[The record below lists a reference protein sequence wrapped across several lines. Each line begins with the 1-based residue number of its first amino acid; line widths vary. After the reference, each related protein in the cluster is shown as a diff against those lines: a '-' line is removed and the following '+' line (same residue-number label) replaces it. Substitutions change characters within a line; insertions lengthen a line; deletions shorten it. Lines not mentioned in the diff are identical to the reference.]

1 MVNFS
6 GWTKRLLLLCV
17 WPALTACIQSVA
29 PAPALSLDRAQASR
43 QEAVTAK
50 LTGLSAAEAS
60 VTVAGLE
67 AEVLERSGAALAF
80 ALPEDSPAGPQT
92 VRVEADGRFATAALT
107 VLGDD
112 ALSGRATLL
121 LVGEL
126 SEAELSQQLQAVN
139 PAFRL
144 LSLRP
149 LNTGALALEPGHPCL
164 GLLAEVEL
172 GDTPPGEALEQL
184 KALEQDNSDV
194 TWIIDPAT
202 DFDLGALGAVDHL
215 GAVGARLAQG
225 RGLSGAGTLIAI
237 LDTGVS
243 EHPELT
249 GRLRLDLAFNAL
261 DGSNDVTDG
270 YSAASAGH
278 GTPAAVLAAGTSLGV
293 APQADVLPVK
303 VCADDGS
310 CRSSDVILGSC
321 HALVAAQQDEKL
333 DALVLNYSLGGETEL
348 RALKTVMSYAL
359 GKKVLI
365 AAAGG
370 NQGDPREFPQPAPR
384 HYPAASELEGLVA
397 VAALSAGEALEC
409 VTFESVPPR
418 SSDITF
424 SVGESFTD
432 GDATVSLEA
441 FTFSDGTPY
450 ADGAAYAEAGG
461 DGGGDGLHLWTNN
474 IVASFD
480 FGARLGGLRL
490 SFGDYGGNEN
500 LSLNGA
506 LLNVAALGE
515 LPSTIAGVQVA
526 ASGAGASGQ
535 GLGELTL
542 LGPVTSFGIGGQEFA
557 LDDVCP
563 IQGAEADWQPAVF
576 STRGDYLDLA
586 APGAGVTS
594 GTPSGSLASYQ
605 GTSFATPLVAG
616 ALAVWREAEPA
627 MTATDLEAALRA
639 EARPLPYPAEAV
651 GAGMLEL
658 SAKP

>member
-29 PAPALSLDRAQASR
+29 PAPALNLDRAQASR
-43 QEAVTAK
+43 QEVVTAK
-50 LTGLSAAEAS
+50 LTGLSAAEAR

-67 AEVLERSGAALAF
+67 AEVLERSEVALAF

-126 SEAELSQQLQAVN
+126 SEAELSRQLQAVN

-184 KALEQDNSDV
+184 KALEQDNSDI

-202 DFDLGALGAVDHL
+202 DFDLGALSAVDHL

-225 RGLSGAGTLIAI
+225 RGLGGTGTLIAI
-237 LDTGVS
+237 LDTGVN

-261 DGSNDVTDG
+261 NGSNDVTDG
-270 YSAASAGH
+270 YSTASAGH
-278 GTPAAVLAAGTSLGV
+278 GTPVAVLAAGATLGV
-293 APQADVLPVK
+293 APQAEVLPVK

-348 RALKTVMSYAL
+348 QALKIVMNYAL

-370 NQGDPREFPQPAPR
+370 NQGDPRAFPQPAPR
-384 HYPAASELEGLVA
+384 HYPAASDLEGLVA

-409 VTFESVPPR
+409 VTFESIASVTPDAPFTVGD
-418 SSDITF
+418 SF
-424 SVGESFTD
+424 SEGSTTVTLKPFTQ
-432 GDATVSLEA
+432 
-441 FTFSDGTPY
+441 SDGSPSRE
-450 ADGAAYAEAGG
+450 GSAYASFGSAGG
-461 DGGGDGLHLWTNN
+461 SSAALWTNN
-474 IVASFD
+474 IVTSFD
-480 FGARLGGLRL
+480 FGMSVGGLSL
-490 SFGDYGGNEN
+490 NFGDYGGNEN
-500 LSLNGA
+500 LNLNGEA
-506 LLNVAALGE
+506 LNVGALGE
-515 LPSTIAGVQVA
+515 LPMSVAGVQVA

-535 GLGELTL
+535 GVGDLTL

-563 IQGAEADWQPAVF
+563 IQGAEADWQPAIF

-586 APGAGVTS
+586 APGEGVTS
-594 GTPSGSLASYQ
+594 GTPSGALASYQ
-605 GTSFATPLVAG
+605 GTSFAAPLVAG
-616 ALAVWREAEPA
+616 ALALWREAEPA
-627 MTATDLEAALRA
+627 MSPTDIETTLKA
-639 EARPLPYPAEAV
+639 EARALPYPAEAV